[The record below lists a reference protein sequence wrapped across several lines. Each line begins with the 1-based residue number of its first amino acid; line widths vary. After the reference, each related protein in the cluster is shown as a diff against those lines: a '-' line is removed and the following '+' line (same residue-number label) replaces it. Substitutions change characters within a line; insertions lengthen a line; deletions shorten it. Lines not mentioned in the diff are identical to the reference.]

1 MPQRTT
7 WEIYEIQH
15 SRGPG
20 YPVRARYQFVDG
32 HGKRRHFA
40 TKVRAKLERDKAKAL
55 FTQEGKLAAGMDEQ
69 HRRDA
74 VQAVKLL
81 PTGWTLT
88 RCVQFVA
95 DHIKRTTQVL
105 SIAEAIDRFLVTKE
119 KASQYHSNDLSR
131 RLKRWAETWDQTQ
144 PIHSVTKQELETYL
158 SQYSTQNFINHRA
171 ALSNL
176 FGYAF
181 KVGAAPENPLSTIEK
196 PRIKRARP
204 AILSDTEFA
213 TLLSRARSHDRF
225 DALAWLVLGGL
236 VGLRPYEVLRLEWA
250 GIHFQTREIRIE
262 PGWTKTHRARVI
274 PLQANALEWLRLIAA
289 HTKEKTGR
297 VMPSEST
304 WNNRW
309 QRWRQEEDAP
319 LPLAWWVGKDD
330 ILRHSYGTYRA
341 AMLRNSH
348 NLAEEMGNSV
358 TMVRTYYDA
367 VVSPSVA
374 KLWWKIRPA
383 EPRNVV
389 PTKPPRSTR
398 ARVLATTESIT

>member
-105 SIAEAIDRFLVTKE
+105 SIAEAIDHFLVTKE

-131 RLKRWAETWDQTQ
+131 RLKR
-144 PIHSVTKQELETYL
+144 
-158 SQYSTQNFINHRA
+158 
-171 ALSNL
+171 
-176 FGYAF
+176 
-181 KVGAAPENPLSTIEK
+181 
-196 PRIKRARP
+196 
-204 AILSDTEFA
+204 
-213 TLLSRARSHDRF
+213 
-225 DALAWLVLGGL
+225 
-236 VGLRPYEVLRLEWA
+236 
-250 GIHFQTREIRIE
+250 
-262 PGWTKTHRARVI
+262 
-274 PLQANALEWLRLIAA
+274 
-289 HTKEKTGR
+289 
-297 VMPSEST
+297 
-304 WNNRW
+304 
-309 QRWRQEEDAP
+309 
-319 LPLAWWVGKDD
+319 
-330 ILRHSYGTYRA
+330 
-341 AMLRNSH
+341 
-348 NLAEEMGNSV
+348 
-358 TMVRTYYDA
+358 
-367 VVSPSVA
+367 
-374 KLWWKIRPA
+374 
-383 EPRNVV
+383 
-389 PTKPPRSTR
+389 
-398 ARVLATTESIT
+398 